1 MYLPLDV
8 QMKATSRTNDT
19 VDSFNT
25 INAIKLAR
33 KGDNF
38 PYYTSI
44 RGVTLFKGNN
54 EGNFFL
60 LYWSKDENEESRILP
75 CSEEQA
81 FEFLYGLYGSKFTD
95 RTDEDLDEILK
106 ENFHDRLFVND
117 DDNNNKIT

>member
-1 MYLPLDV
+1 MYLPLGV

-44 RGVTLFKGNN
+44 RGVTLFKENN

-60 LYWSKDENEESRILP
+60 FYWSKHENEESRIIP

-117 DDNNNKIT
+117 DNNNNKIT

>member
-1 MYLPLDV
+1 
-8 QMKATSRTNDT
+8 MKATSRINDT
-19 VDSFNT
+19 IDLFNT

-44 RGVTLFKGNN
+44 RGVTLFKGDN

-60 LYWSKDENEESRILP
+60 LYWSKHDNEESKIIP
-75 CSEEQA
+75 CNEEQA

-95 RTDEDLDEILK
+95 TTDEDLDEILK
-106 ENFHDRLFVND
+106 KNFQDRMPIND
-117 DDNNNKIT
+117 GDNKNKNLR

>member
-1 MYLPLDV
+1 
-8 QMKATSRTNDT
+8 MKATSRINNT
-19 VDSFNT
+19 VDLFNT

-54 EGNFFL
+54 KGNFFL
-60 LYWSKDENEESRILP
+60 LHWSKHENEESRILP
-75 CSEEQA
+75 CNEEQA

-106 ENFHDRLFVND
+106 ENFHDRLFVSND
-117 DDNNNKIT
+117 NNNNKIT

>member
-1 MYLPLDV
+1 
-8 QMKATSRTNDT
+8 MKATSRTNDT

-44 RGVTLFKGNN
+44 RGVTLFKENN

-60 LYWSKDENEESRILP
+60 FYWSKHENEESRILP

-117 DDNNNKIT
+117 DNNNNKIT